1 MLGLSLKPGHQVL
14 LATHQGRCPQPDRTA
29 NRLRGG
35 LICPPT
41 QLICPSRRVTASCR
55 NPDLVTKVEF
65 LMIDKR
71 LGRMEHPPKSFF
83 STTVMERQALI
94 PAIYGGV
101 DFNQLPERYEQAF
114 DINRLRPSKH
124 RDYCQRVLERPELIE
139 LIQDCTMTGDAVA
152 DAYAALMPEYGF
164 KTLVTMLD

>member
-1 MLGLSLKPGHQVL
+1 
-14 LATHQGRCPQPDRTA
+14 
-29 NRLRGG
+29 
-35 LICPPT
+35 
-41 QLICPSRRVTASCR
+41 
-55 NPDLVTKVEF
+55 
-65 LMIDKR
+65 MIDKR

-139 LIQDCTMTGDAVA
+139 LIQDYTMTGDAVA

-164 KTLVTMLD
+164 KTLVTMLELACDQGVENVNNAPEELIAFIRAM